1 MKITFLCDKILQV
14 LIWMIDRRNC
24 MVLLS
29 LGTEVIFQSVKFVI
43 MLALIVVA
51 WIIGSSI
58 RKKVD
63 ANKTAKSEDNT

>member
-1 MKITFLCDKILQV
+1 
-14 LIWMIDRRNC
+14 